1 MRLPKPDR
9 FLWILLLVLI
19 VAGFFIFAS
28 ASLGL
33 VGRGGQASFYY
44 VALKQALILV
54 AGVVGM
60 IILSNIPYKW
70 WRKYAIYLALVALGV
85 TALVFID
92 QIGFTSGGA
101 RRWIKLGSLT
111 FQPAEFLKI
120 GVIMYVAAWLA
131 AAKEEIGTWLGG
143 FFPFLAILAV
153 PAVVLYLQ
161 PNNSSIIIITV
172 AAFAMYWVAGA
183 PWRQIIAFALIG
195 VIGLGLIAA
204 TRPYVRERIHT
215 FFDTNRDVQ
224 GTSWQINQSLIA
236 IGSGHL
242 TGRGFGQSVQKF
254 NYLPEPMGDSIY
266 AVAAEEFGFV
276 GGTTIIVLFL
286 LLALWGLKIASRV
299 NDNFG
304 RLLAVGIVILIISQS
319 FINIGA
325 MLGLAPLTGVPLLF
339 MSHGGSALLA
349 ALFQA
354 GILLNI
360 SRYQ

>member
-1 MRLPKPDR
+1 MKLPKPDR
-9 FLWILLLVLI
+9 FLWILILVLI
-19 VAGFFIFAS
+19 IAGFFIFAS

-33 VGRGGQASFYY
+33 VGRSGQASFYY
-44 VALKQALILV
+44 VALKQALILL

-60 IILSNIPYKW
+60 VALSNIPYKW
-70 WRKYAIYLALVALGV
+70 WRKYAIYLAIGALAV

-92 QIGFTSGGA
+92 QLGFTSGGA
-101 RRWIKLGSLT
+101 RRWIKIGSLT

-120 GVIMYVAAWLA
+120 TVIMYLAAWLA
-131 AAKEEIGTWLGG
+131 AAKESIKTWTGG
-143 FFPFLAILAV
+143 FLPFLGILAI
-153 PAVVLYLQ
+153 PAVILYLQ
-161 PNNSSIIIITV
+161 PNNSSIAIIAI
-172 AAFAMYWVAGA
+172 AAFAMYWIAGA
-183 PWRQIIAFALIG
+183 PWKQIIAFALIG
-195 VIGLGLIAA
+195 VMGLGLIVA
-204 TRPYVRERIHT
+204 TRPYVRDRIAT
-215 FFDTNRDVQ
+215 FLDTSRDAQ
-224 GTSWQINQSLIA
+224 GDSWQINQSLIA

-276 GGTTIIVLFL
+276 GAVALIILFL
-286 LLALWGLKIASRV
+286 LFALWGLKIASRV
-299 NDNFG
+299 SDNFG
-304 RLLAVGIVILIISQS
+304 RLLAVGIVILITSQS

-339 MSHGGSALLA
+339 VSHGGSALLA

-354 GILLNI
+354 GLLLNI